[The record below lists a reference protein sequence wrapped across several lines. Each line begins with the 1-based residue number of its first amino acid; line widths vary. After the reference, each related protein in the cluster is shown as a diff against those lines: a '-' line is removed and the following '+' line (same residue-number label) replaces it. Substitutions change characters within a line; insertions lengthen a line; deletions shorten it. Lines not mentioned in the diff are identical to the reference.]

1 MTLTPNESN
10 PPKALAE
17 ILDVNLSECEITV
30 CLASVGKR
38 GDFPEF
44 QKIQLSDDLSDEFR
58 GVAAQTLSRLRTDLT
73 AQELVL
79 QSYDPSASLEPH
91 EVEYFELSN
100 DGSVKQQIDSLESLA
115 TLNVFAVEA
124 EFVQGL
130 RFYVIVAEPKKGKP
144 IYFFR
149 SYTPKKELQRSSLF
163 GAVLK
168 KGHFDKVSEPLFLF
182 DHFIDCINGGEYM
195 FIFSKDKFQ
204 KIFQFFE
211 RLLATAQ
218 ITLDDIKLQVP
229 ISNFDEF
236 ERSCQGHVQKLA
248 KLNSI
253 SQKPYFKSLS
263 MRQMKKVIKEF
274 NLGIKTT
281 KINGEEALVFDTSDK
296 WGILHLLDDYYLG
309 SPMTGLKYG
318 ANSKRLWK

>member
-1 MTLTPNESN
+1 MSPTLKQGN

-17 ILDVNLSECEITV
+17 ILALNLSESDVTV

-44 QKIQLSDDLSDEFR
+44 QKIQLSADLTDEFR
-58 GVAAQTLSRLRTDLT
+58 GVASQIVGKLRTDLT
-73 AQELVL
+73 NQDLVL
-79 QSYDPSASLEPH
+79 QSYDPSAGLESH
-91 EVEYFELSN
+91 EVEYLELSN
-100 DGSVKQQIDSLESLA
+100 DIAVKHQIDSLKSLA
-115 TLNVFAVEA
+115 SLNLFAVDA
-124 EFVQGL
+124 KFVQGL
-130 RFYVIVAEPKKGKP
+130 KFYVIIAEPKNGEP
-144 IYFFR
+144 VYFYR

-163 GAVLK
+163 GAVLN
-168 KGHFDKVSEPLFLF
+168 KGHFDKVTEPLFLF
-182 DHFIDCINGGEYM
+182 DHFIDCISAGGYM

-211 RLLATAQ
+211 RLLASAQ
-218 ITLDDIKLQVP
+218 VTLDEIKVQVP
-229 ISNFDEF
+229 MSNFEDF
-236 ERSCQGHVQKLA
+236 EKSCQGHVQKLA

-274 NLGIKTT
+274 NLRIRIT
-281 KINGEEALVFDTSDK
+281 KVDGKEALVFDPSDK

-318 ANSKRLWK
+318 ANSKRIWP